1 MLVTYQPGFILS
13 FNTTRN
19 PAPASCS
26 LCNIWTHFDGH
37 RHVSA
42 VLFAHC
48 NTEGVYLFLPGVLEG
63 ILSLNNTGA
72 GGLSFLMPTFVE
84 DLLVNAHHTLF
95 KDLLLPF
102 HDLALTAVA
111 RSRDISSESLGS
123 TKLPS
128 LYARFPVLLRCGS
141 EE

>member
-1 MLVTYQPGFILS
+1 M
-13 FNTTRN
+13 
-19 PAPASCS
+19 
-26 LCNIWTHFDGH
+26 
-37 RHVSA
+37 SA

-48 NTEGVYLFLPGVLEG
+48 NTEGVYLFLPSVLEG
-63 ILSLNNTGA
+63 YIESEQHW
-72 GGLSFLMPTFVE
+72 GGLSLILEAHQVE

-95 KDLLLPF
+95 KDLLFPF

-123 TKLPS
+123 TKVPS
-128 LYARFPVLLRCGS
+128 LYARFPILLRCGS